1 MTKTA
6 ESILAKPVI
15 KIADKQLGLRI
26 CYKSSR
32 AVSTIMKMP
41 DGKYTVVEVYKKII
55 HDELPSYAVAKRVAE
70 SAAMQKGRRSPK
82 QALPTSL
89 QVVERQGRAVSTIQK
104 MPDGRWMVV
113 ELYEERAESFD
124 EHFQALEVADNAAI
138 SQAPRTTKD
147 AA

>member
-6 ESILAKPVI
+6 NSISAKPVI
-15 KIADKQLGLRI
+15 KIANKELGLRI

-32 AVSTIMKMP
+32 AVSTIQKMP
-41 DGKYTVVEVYKKII
+41 DGTYVVVEVYKKII

-70 SAAMQKGRRSPK
+70 SAPMLKGRRSPR
-82 QALPTSL
+82 QALPTAL

-113 ELYEERAESFD
+113 ELYEERAETVDDHSA
-124 EHFQALEVADNAAI
+124 ALEVAENA
-138 SQAPRTTKD
+138 SMKHAPRTTKD